1 MHAKKIDE
9 HSEKVRVALQG
20 GGQDRIDSQHEKGKL
35 TARERISILAD
46 EGSFVEIDS
55 MATHHYHDFDMQ
67 KKIYP
72 GDGVVGGYA
81 KVSGRQVYVYAY
93 DFTVLGG
100 TLSQMGAK
108 KITKLMDH
116 ASKNGCPIIGIM
128 DSGGARIQEGIISLD
143 GFADIF
149 YHNQAA
155 SGVIPQITA
164 SVGPSAGG
172 SVYSPAMTDFVIMVE
187 KSATMFVT
195 GPDVV
200 KTVLGE
206 EISAE
211 ELGGAAAH
219 GKSGVAHFVAKN
231 EYECMDYIRDLVS
244 FLPQNNTEDPPE
256 SIIPIIGHPFFDA

>member
-9 HSEKVRVALQG
+9 HSEKVRIALKG

-81 KVSGRQVYVYAY
+81 KISGRQVYVYAY
-93 DFTVLGG
+93 DFTILGG

-116 ASKNGCPIIGIM
+116 ASRNGCPIIGIM

-149 YHNQAA
+149 CHKVCN
-155 SGVIPQITA
+155 TA
-164 SVGPSAGG
+164 FTVCCC
-172 SVYSPAMTDFVIMVE
+172 
-187 KSATMFVT
+187 AT
-195 GPDVV
+195 
-200 KTVLGE
+200 
-206 EISAE
+206 
-211 ELGGAAAH
+211 
-219 GKSGVAHFVAKN
+219 
-231 EYECMDYIRDLVS
+231 
-244 FLPQNNTEDPPE
+244 
-256 SIIPIIGHPFFDA
+256 

>member
-128 DSGGARIQEGIISLD
+128 DSGGARIQEGIIQTALTRFGNHKTKKNLTNSFMHNSLKLTAM
-143 GFADIF
+143 GAMRGG
-149 YHNQAA
+149 N
-155 SGVIPQITA
+155 VTQI
-164 SVGPSAGG
+164 S
-172 SVYSPAMTDFVIMVE
+172 
-187 KSATMFVT
+187 
-195 GPDVV
+195 
-200 KTVLGE
+200 
-206 EISAE
+206 
-211 ELGGAAAH
+211 
-219 GKSGVAHFVAKN
+219 
-231 EYECMDYIRDLVS
+231 
-244 FLPQNNTEDPPE
+244 
-256 SIIPIIGHPFFDA
+256 